1 MNEPPW
7 ILYEDE
13 HCLAVVKPAG
23 QFTLGTWSPPG
34 ETTLE
39 GAVRSYLDSSNPSGV
54 YLGIVHR
61 LDRPT
66 SGVLIWAKT
75 PKSARRLSS
84 QFETR
89 RAIKEYWAIVELKPG
104 ASMAGLPTQMQTPAP
119 TPTSPGPREPL
130 LRETWVDALTRPDR
144 AGSVRIV
151 PPQTAGAREAVT
163 QFAVGAAVRLPEGC
177 RWLRLWP
184 RTGRAHQLRV
194 QAAARGMPILGDSIY
209 GSGRPFEPP
218 GTIAL
223 HAHRLQVLH
232 PIAGT
237 ELVLTA
243 PLPAGWAAQG
253 IVLPAT
259 GQCETS

>member
-75 PKSARRLSS
+75 PKSARGSRANSKQGVRSRNTGQSS
-84 QFETR
+84 SSSPVR
-89 RAIKEYWAIVELKPG
+89 RWL
-104 ASMAGLPTQMQTPAP
+104 ASRRRCRRPHRHRRRPVRESLCCGRRGLN
-119 TPTSPGPREPL
+119 
-130 LRETWVDALTRPDR
+130 ALTRPDR

-151 PPQTAGAREAVT
+151 PPQTAGAREAIT

>member
-1 MNEPPW
+1 MNQPPW
-7 ILYEDE
+7 ILYEDD
-13 HCLAVVKPAG
+13 HCLAVAKPAG
-23 QFTLGTWSPPG
+23 QFPLGTWSPPG

-39 GAVRSYLDSSNPSGV
+39 GAVRSYLDSANPGGV

-75 PKSARRLSS
+75 PKAARRLAR

-89 RAIKEYWAIVELKPG
+89 RAIKEYWAVVELTSRST
-104 ASMAGLPTQMQTPAP
+104 ASMVGCPVQPQLLPAP
-119 TPTSPGPREPL
+119 RDRLS
-130 LRETWVDALTRPDR
+130 RETWVDALTRPDR
-144 AGSVRIV
+144 AGLVRIV
-151 PPQTAGAREAVT
+151 PRQTAGAREAIT
-163 QFAVGAAVRLPEGC
+163 QVAVGAAVQVPEGC
-177 RWLRLWP
+177 LWLRLWP

-194 QAAARGMPILGDSIY
+194 QTAARGMPILGDSIY

-218 GTIAL
+218 GAIAL

-232 PIAGT
+232 PITGT
-237 ELVLTA
+237 EMVLTA
-243 PLPAGWAAQG
+243 PLPAEWAAQG

-259 GQCETS
+259 GHAEPSM

>member
-1 MNEPPW
+1 L
-7 ILYEDE
+7 ILYEDD
-13 HCLAVVKPAG
+13 HCLAVAKPAG
-23 QFTLGTWSPPG
+23 QFPLGTWSPPG

-39 GAVRSYLDSSNPSGV
+39 GAVRSHLDPSNPGGV

-75 PKSARRLSS
+75 PKAARRLSR

-89 RAIKEYWAIVELKPG
+89 RAIKEYWAIVELKVN
-104 ASMAGLPTQMQTPAP
+104 ASNAGRQTQTQSLPVPQD
-119 TPTSPGPREPL
+119 PL
-130 LRETWVDALTRPDR
+130 ARETWVDSLTRPDR
-144 AGSVRIV
+144 AGMVRVV
-151 PPQTAGAREAVT
+151 PRQTAGAREAITEVV
-163 QFAVGAAVRLPEGC
+163 VGTAAQMPEGC
-177 RWLRLWP
+177 AWLRLWP

-209 GSGRPFEPP
+209 GSDRPFEPP
-218 GTIAL
+218 DAIAL

-232 PIAGT
+232 PISGT

-243 PLPAGWAAQG
+243 PVPNEWAAQG
-253 IVLPAT
+253 IILPET
-259 GQCETS
+259 GRRETLK